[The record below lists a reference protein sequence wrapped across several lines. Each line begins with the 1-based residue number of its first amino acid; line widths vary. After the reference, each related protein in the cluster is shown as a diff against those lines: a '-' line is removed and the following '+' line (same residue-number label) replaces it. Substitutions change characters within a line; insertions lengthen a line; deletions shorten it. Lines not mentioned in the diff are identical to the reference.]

1 MNTSKKPITQT
12 IYNNNSFKNPDMENT
27 QQTAGNPPAPE
38 IAPSAFA
45 FIFLD
50 QIVESET
57 NPRKDFAEDAMAD
70 LISSVREKGIIQPI
84 LLRPLIGE
92 MYEVVCGARRFRA
105 AQAVF
110 QTDKMRDAVP
120 AYIRNLTDDEVLEL
134 QIIENLQRRDVH
146 PMEEA
151 AAIEAMSKKLTLEQI
166 GDRIGKSMKYVSG
179 RLRLMKLSADWQ
191 KLFYLGKISFE
202 EARVISR
209 LDESSQQIIW
219 QDRALFDGGE
229 PRWTREDWHLGQIN
243 YLLRGIEH
251 DLAKARFDTE
261 DPTLFPE
268 MGVCSTCPFNT
279 AANNLFADV
288 DGAICTKAACFD
300 TKTRR
305 NDQRIIHA
313 AAQIPGT
320 VLVTDYVYTDS
331 QKAQLEEARKVGFV
345 FERYTDFDRIP
356 VPKPVLDME
365 KYIQEE
371 SEGDTSEEMRHVL
384 EKAHRELVAEREA
397 KLAEV
402 EALVASG
409 SYRRGVVVTGY
420 EIGDCWYIK
429 LKQKTK
435 VEDAGSGEPVAG
447 LTDAATVEYN
457 RLVKKEEASA
467 DRDKVRLWEALRDFG
482 PERYSEHVDFVEGNV
497 GKYGALPVELIE
509 AEYWLS
515 VCVQVEKLSKGLA
528 TLAKLVGWHQSQSPW
543 AAQLVPFIQEQVKA
557 GYLNYEQI
565 QRFLFR
571 AFIVDGGFPSA
582 DIIRENSTP
591 EYARKM
597 LRLLFTEEAGNI
609 ENAHDAKVAKRKQN
623 LATRLEALK
632 KNQSA

>member
-1 MNTSKKPITQT
+1 
-12 IYNNNSFKNPDMENT
+12 MENT

-38 IAPSAFA
+38 TTPSAFA
-45 FIFLD
+45 FVNLD

-57 NPRKDFAEDAMAD
+57 NPRKAFAEEAMAD

-105 AQAVF
+105 AQAVW
-110 QTDKMRDAVP
+110 QTNSARNSVP
-120 AYIRNLTDDEVLEL
+120 AYIRSLTDDEVLEL

-166 GDRIGKSMKYVSG
+166 GDRIGKGVKYVSG
-179 RLRLMKLSADWQ
+179 RLRLMRLSADWQ

-202 EARVISR
+202 EARLISR

-219 QDRALFDGGE
+219 QDRGLNNDGE
-229 PRWTREDWHLGQIN
+229 PRWMREGWELGEIK

-251 DLAKARFDTE
+251 DLANARFDTE
-261 DPTLFPE
+261 DATLFPE

-305 NDQRIIHA
+305 NDQRVIHA
-313 AAQIPGT
+313 AAQMPGT
-320 VLVTDYVYTDS
+320 VLITGYVYTDS

-345 FERYTDFDRIP
+345 FEQYEDFDRIP
-356 VPKPVLDME
+356 VPKPVPDLE
-365 KYIQEE
+365 TYIKEE

-384 EKAHRELVAEREA
+384 EKAHRELVADRET
-397 KLAEV
+397 KLAEI
-402 EALVASG
+402 EALVADG
-409 SYRRGVVVTGY
+409 SYRRGVVVTGD

-435 VEDAGSGEPVAG
+435 VEAAGSGKPVTG
-447 LTDAATVEYN
+447 LTDAATAEYN
-457 RLVKKEEASA
+457 QLVKKEEASA
-467 DRDKVRLWEALRDFG
+467 DRDKVRLWEALRAFG
-482 PERYSEHVDFVEGNV
+482 PQRYSEHVDFVEGNA
-497 GKYGALPVELIE
+497 GKYGALPVDLIE

-515 VCVQVEKLSKGLA
+515 VYVQVDKIFPKGALLLSRL
-528 TLAKLVGWHQSQSPW
+528 LGWTDTGIPYASR
-543 AAQLVPFIQEQVKA
+543 LVPFMQEQVKA
-557 GYLNYEQI
+557 GYFNYEQI

-582 DIIRENSTP
+582 EVIRENSTP